1 MLFGLVVERED
12 GGGDVEWVVVFGF
25 WWEGENLA
33 GPDWCRLCCGVH
45 ERVDKRSCGDDG
57 EEEE

>member
-25 WWEGENLA
+25 WWEGEYLA
-33 GPDWCRLCCGVH
+33 GPDWCGLGCGVH
-45 ERVDKRSCGDDG
+45 EGR
-57 EEEE
+57 